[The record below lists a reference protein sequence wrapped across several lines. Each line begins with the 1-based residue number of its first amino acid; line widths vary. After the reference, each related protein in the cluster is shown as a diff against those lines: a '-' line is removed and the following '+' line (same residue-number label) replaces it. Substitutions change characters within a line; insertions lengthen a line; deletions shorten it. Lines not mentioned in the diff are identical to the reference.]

1 MRNYEAMIILQ
12 PGMEEE
18 ARTALVEKI
27 QNIIVDNSGTIL
39 EASHLGV
46 RRMAYEI
53 NKFREGYYLLLNF
66 SIDGMHVGK
75 LEKSLKI
82 TEEVLRYLVVRDE
95 SSK

>member
-27 QNIIVDNSGTIL
+27 KNIIIDNKGTIL
-39 EASHLGV
+39 EVSHLGV
-46 RRMAYEI
+46 RKMAYEI
-53 NKFREGYYLLLNF
+53 NKFREGYYFLLKF
-66 SIDGMHVGK
+66 SIGGMYVAK

-82 TEEVLRYLVVRDE
+82 TEEVLRYLVVRE
-95 SSK
+95 NE

>member
-18 ARTALVEKI
+18 VRKALVEKI
-27 QNIIVDNSGTIL
+27 QNIIINNNGTIL
-39 EASHLGV
+39 EATHRGV
-46 RRMAYEI
+46 RRLAYEI
-53 NKFREGYYLLLNF
+53 NKFREGYYLLLKF

-82 TEEVLRYLVVRDE
+82 TEEVLRYLVVRE
-95 SSK
+95 NE